1 MKDDRSSAAVVTA
14 VAALDAEIEVE
25 DRRVPSD
32 FEDAQVMDR
41 YVLHDTL
48 GVLEE
53 EALAAGAVFAETGE
67 SVAASVS

>member
-1 MKDDRSSAAVVTA
+1 MQDDSASAAIVTA
-14 VAALDAEIEVE
+14 VAALDTEIKVE

-32 FEDAQVMDR
+32 FEDAQIVDR

-48 GVLEE
+48 SVLEE
-53 EALAAGAVFAETGE
+53 EALAAGAIFTETGE